1 MFKKIIDG
9 LRPRALEII
18 VLNLGVLCITVL
30 AFFLLGG
37 DAFRPYVREVAV
49 HILTVKDFS
58 IYLLSLAVYGFF
70 LELFLRRVVQDKL
83 LAAEKK
89 GIKFLA
95 LIVPLLINILIHSR
109 FGLIGYIY
117 SFVIGAFLS
126 IYYLKSKDWLTF
138 SIWHMCWGFII
149 VPLTM
154 AACVFMDGSIRDDFL
169 FEYKKRHILKGKM
182 YYQSGWGWVDKVHYR
197 PDHFE
202 HFMKALESG
211 GEKVEMTESWVTP
224 LKIPVSFTCAYEMVR
239 ADNELENWA
248 IVTGMMLDF
257 MRMNETV
264 QLESPWY
271 HGNQLSAWQFD
282 DMSSALFCSLQ
293 YLPKDKRLVFGE
305 EVFDQ
310 EKLMAIWV
318 EEGESLITQKVK
330 EEESWALLDEAKRK
344 VYQDLV
350 KKMKSNWRRT
360 SFERKN

>member
-1 MFKKIIDG
+1 MFKKFIDG
-9 LRPRALEII
+9 FRARAVEII
-18 VLNLGVLCITVL
+18 LLNLVMLLITGGL
-30 AFFLLGG
+30 FLLLGG
-37 DAFRPYVREVAV
+37 DVFRPYVREVAT

-58 IYLLSLAVYGFF
+58 TYLISLAVYGFC
-70 LELFLRRVVQDKL
+70 LEWFLRRMIQDRLLSSEKKVVRL
-83 LAAEKK
+83 LAF
-89 GIKFLA
+89 IIPVL
-95 LIVPLLINILIHSR
+95 VYVLIHSR
-109 FGLIGYIY
+109 YGFIGYLY
-117 SFVIGAFLS
+117 SFIVGAFLAA
-126 IYYLKSKDWLTF
+126 YYLKKKDWLTF

-154 AACVFMDGSIRDDFL
+154 TLCVFMDGSIRDDFL

-182 YYQSGWGWVDKVHYR
+182 YYQKDWGWVDKVHYR

-211 GEKVEMTESWVTP
+211 KKSVEMSESWITP
-224 LKIPVSFTCAYEMVR
+224 LKIPVSFTCVYEIEKSEN
-239 ADNELENWA
+239 DLENWA

-257 MRMNETV
+257 MRANETV

-293 YLPKDKRLVFGE
+293 YLPESHKFTFGE
-305 EVFDQ
+305 EVFD
-310 EKLMAIWV
+310 EGKLMAIWV
-318 EEGESLITQKVK
+318 KEGELLITQKVK
-330 EEESWALLDEAKRK
+330 EEESWALLSETKRLEYK
-344 VYQDLV
+344 ALV